1 MKRLI
6 AIAALM
12 MTAGAAQ
19 AFERVSDLSTFN
31 SLLAGKQLRLGIY
44 GLTLNVTPNGQIT
57 GQAVG
62 YGVTGSW
69 DWQDGYFCRQMDW
82 SGTEIPYNCQL
93 VEVRGSQIRF
103 ITDRG
108 AGDNAVFNLR

>member
-1 MKRLI
+1 MKHLV
-6 AIAALM
+6 AAAALVL
-12 MTAGAAQ
+12 TAGAAH

-31 SLLAGKQLRLGIY
+31 SLMAGKQLRLGIY
-44 GLTLNVTPNGQIT
+44 GLTLNVTPDGRIT
-57 GQAVG
+57 GSAVG

-69 DWQDGYFCRQMDW
+69 SWQDGYFCRQMDW

-93 VEVRGSQIRF
+93 VEVRGSQVRF
-103 ITDRG
+103 TTDRG